1 MTQRLDWGI
10 LSTHN
15 KNHNAVKL
23 LAIERNMSVTP
34 EMDDKT
40 TKRDAAIDLLEQ
52 FLVEAEKK
60 LPKETPDENEHENE
74 IEEPYDFES
83 AFTTARKTG
92 DLSEGAGRRSYHEY
106 ALNAP
111 RKYHLWPVFIVAL
124 AVFVLL
130 TGGLT
135 YFNRTV
141 LASQADEQ
149 AEIKRQGN
157 ELLDESLAFI
167 QEADMVVIALDTAS
181 ESRLGAGDIPVLE
194 ALLDQIDSTQELLD
208 NAIEKA
214 EQARYTYTNKSDK
227 ALAQYAIDAAE
238 YRKTMLVLSAQ
249 IADYDIKTIKSA
261 LLLEQAWNLIVDADM
276 DMRTAVEMVAVH
288 GANGVV
294 DSRNYN
300 ERALYRLTLA
310 QQILGTI
317 PEIFPEI
324 DLSSITNYLT
334 VKIQSA
340 QLALDSDNYYLDG
353 YYTRA
358 KEKNEEF
365 KIKDLEVVELAL
377 KIPAVP
383 MTLVISA
390 YDEVTREIRESYK
403 QNRSEAADIDA
414 YLRAYLGI
422 TRN

>member
-1 MTQRLDWGI
+1 M
-10 LSTHN
+10 
-15 KNHNAVKL
+15 
-23 LAIERNMSVTP
+23 P
-34 EMDDKT
+34 EMDEKT
-40 TKRDAAIDLLEQ
+40 TQHDAAINLLEK

-60 LPKETPDENEHENE
+60 LPKESPDEHENE
-74 IEEPYDFES
+74 IEEPYDLTS
-83 AFTTARKTG
+83 AFTAVRG
-92 DLSEGAGRRSYHEY
+92 FSEGSGRRSYHEY
-106 ALNAP
+106 ALGAP

-149 AEIKRQGN
+149 AEIKRQGD

-167 QEADMVVIALDTAS
+167 QEADMVVIALDTTS
-181 ESRLGAGDIPVLE
+181 ESRLGVEDIPKLE
-194 ALLDQIDSTQELLD
+194 ALLDQIGNTQELLN

-214 EQARYTYTNKSDK
+214 EQARYTYTNKSDR
-227 ALAQYAIDAAE
+227 ALAQYAVDAAE
-238 YRKTMLVLSAQ
+238 YRKTMLVLSSQ
-249 IADYDIKTIKSA
+249 IADYDIKTIKSV
-261 LLLEQAWNLIVDADM
+261 LLLEQAWKLIVDADM
-276 DMRTAVEMVAVH
+276 DMRAAVEMVAVR

-310 QQILGTI
+310 QQILAGI

-334 VKIQSA
+334 VKIESA
-340 QLALDSDNYYLDG
+340 QLALDSDNYYLNG

-365 KIKDLEVVELAL
+365 KAKDLVVVELAL
-377 KIPAVP
+377 KLPADP
-383 MTLVISA
+383 KTLVFST
-390 YDEVTREIRESYK
+390 YDEITREIRESYK
-403 QNRSEAADIDA
+403 QNRSEAADMDA